1 MRAILEGMM
10 KMRLIDGH
18 VHIGNNP
25 KWAPEMIARY
35 TRIGLGWRVPV
46 QYRYYPIEDLKADL
60 DEAGMQGAVVF
71 PFCEDIYRVEDSK
84 ESRIRANEY
93 ILEAART
100 AKYLYPFYF
109 VWNDY
114 IIPEN
119 LEQYAGIKWHRHY
132 DEPNYY
138 YNDPKCYEIL
148 KRIKEL
154 EMPVLIEDEYNET
167 INFVEQ
173 NTDLNIIIP
182 HCGKRLWVPPTID
195 KLLENFDRMKVLFDR
210 PNVYFDTGGI
220 EPGIP
225 LDIIRRV
232 LELVGPRRV
241 ILGSD
246 TPYNTPK
253 IELKKML
260 QLDLDESDR
269 ELIFSANIERLIDK
283 WLKEHPDYQLE

>member
-1 MRAILEGMM
+1 
-10 KMRLIDGH
+10 MRLIDSH
-18 VHIGNNP
+18 VHIGKNP
-25 KWAPEMIARY
+25 KWGPEMIARY
-35 TRIGLGWRVPV
+35 LRIGLHWRVPA
-46 QYRYYPIEDLKADL
+46 QYKYYPIEDLKADL
-60 DEAGMQGAVVF
+60 DEADMHGAVVF
-71 PFCEDIYRVEDSK
+71 AFPEDIYRLEDSR
-84 ESRIRANEY
+84 ESRVKANEY

-100 AKYLYPFYF
+100 TKYIYPFYF

-119 LEQYAGIKWHRHY
+119 FEQYAGIKWHRHH

-182 HCGKRLWVPPTID
+182 HCGKRLWVPPTVD
-195 KLLENFDRMKVLFDR
+195 RLLENFDRMKVLFDR
-210 PNVYFDTGGI
+210 PNLYFDTGGV

-225 LDIIRRV
+225 LDIIRKV
-232 LELVGPRRV
+232 LKLVGPKRM

-253 IELKKML
+253 IELEKL
-260 QLDLDESDR
+260 VQLNLDEVDR
-269 ELIFSANIERLIDK
+269 ELIFSANIERLITR
-283 WLKEHPDYQLE
+283 WLKEYPDYLLK